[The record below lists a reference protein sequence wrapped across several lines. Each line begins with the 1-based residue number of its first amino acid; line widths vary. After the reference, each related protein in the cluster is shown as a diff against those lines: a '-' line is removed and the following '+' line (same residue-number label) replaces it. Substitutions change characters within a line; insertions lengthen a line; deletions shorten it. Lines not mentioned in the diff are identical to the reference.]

1 MKRLT
6 SLLLLAALVAP
17 AFAAEKLKNTPRRER
32 LEAILKEDAA
42 TPPAD
47 IWEAVKAVCKPSVR
61 SKRGTESH
69 YAIRVLNGALLRE
82 SARLNA
88 DATIAWALRAHKA
101 NPNDMLWDSYG
112 AGPFAQCSPLHTAAR
127 FGSAEAAAVLLTAN
141 ANPNA
146 VDSDGNTPLM
156 LAAASGAEK
165 SAELVRMLLEH
176 GANASLR
183 NAAGKTAADMVAVQQ
198 DSLFGLLCQ
207 CGVLPQDKTRFF
219 AWLPSCPNVAAAADA
234 RAHSLWLAVQADDLA
249 KAEALLHAGASPQP
263 AMLYSYI
270 APPLLVAINHGNAD
284 MVRLLLRYGAEFPE
298 YAARDYF
305 PWMYAVVLS
314 RNPDILDL
322 LPYDEPKEEVAESPL
337 IVALRGLAGVE
348 MVAALLERG
357 ANMEARSLN
366 SARPYNVYT
375 MVRTVAPDAAVERL
389 LESCL
394 PEWSLYDVAGE
405 LTDFLNTPGVFA
417 LDKRGRCAPYTP
429 LAFFRAD
436 KNEPAVNALLAA
448 GADATPVCAMR
459 DAQTGASLFGTAP
472 AVADA
477 QVLAKQAMQAV
488 QDNDTAYFVAM
499 ATEDLNRAFY
509 PVTCAACGFDPG
521 PGSGRYYMGTALEHA
536 AAAGKAD
543 IVRVLLVRGADLEH
557 ADAFG
562 KTAIVKAAANG
573 HADCVRLLLNAGA
586 KQHGKA
592 LQIAALCGQ
601 HAVVDYLLQR
611 GVRPGLAPEYA
622 LMSDAPHPGLS
633 ALRQPD
639 ADVALGLAVK
649 LCHAPAIKLL
659 IAKGANVN
667 RPNFYPLHDS
677 IDLDVLQALVDAGAD
692 VTRKNKDGLTPLE
705 HHRRNK
711 NHAAVKYL
719 ESLGK

>member
-1 MKRLT
+1 MKRLPF
-6 SLLLLAALVAP
+6 LLLLAALSVP
-17 AFAAEKLKNTPRRER
+17 VFGAEKSVRTPRRER
-32 LEAILKEDAA
+32 LETILKEDAA

-47 IWEAVKAVCKPSVR
+47 IWEAVRSACKPNIRATRKGEAHHSD
-61 SKRGTESH
+61 
-69 YAIRVLNGALLRE
+69 RVLNGALLFE
-82 SARLNA
+82 AARLNA
-88 DATIAWALRAHKA
+88 DATMAWALKEHNAD
-101 NPNDMLWDSYG
+101 PNDMQWDNYG
-112 AGPFAQCSPLHTAAR
+112 AGPFSHCSPLHIAATYA
-127 FGSAEAAAVLLTAN
+127 SVEAAKVLLAAN

-146 VDSDGNTPLM
+146 VDSNGNTPLM
-156 LAAASGAEK
+156 RAAVSGAEQ
-165 SAELVRMLLEH
+165 SAELVRLLLEH
-176 GANASLR
+176 GANPALR
-183 NAAGKTAADMVAVQQ
+183 NHEGKTAADMVPLQEGTV
-198 DSLFGLLCQ
+198 FGMLCR
-207 CGVLPQDKTRFF
+207 CGVLPQDETRFRQ
-219 AWLPSCPNVAAAADA
+219 WLQGEYKAASPDA
-234 RAHSLWLAVQADDLA
+234 HELQLALAVLADDLA
-249 KAEALLHAGASPQP
+249 QAEEWLKKGVNPQ
-263 AMLYSYI
+263 ADVMGVR
-270 APPLLVAINHGNAD
+270 PLWVAINHGNAD
-284 MVRLLLRYGAEFPE
+284 MVRLLMRYGAEFPE
-298 YAARDYF
+298 YASPDYF
-305 PWMYAVVLS
+305 PWMYAVALCG
-314 RNPDILDL
+314 NPDILDL
-322 LPYDEPKEEVAESPL
+322 LPYYEPKEDVAESPL
-337 IVALRGLAGVE
+337 IVALRGRCGAE
-348 MVAALLERG
+348 MAAALLERG
-357 ANMEARSLN
+357 ANIEARSLN
-366 SARPYNVYT
+366 SSFDYGAYT
-375 MVRTVAPDAAVERL
+375 IVRMVAPDVSTDRL
-389 LESCL
+389 LESYL
-394 PEWSLYDVAGE
+394 PAWSLYDVDDE
-405 LTDFLNTPGVFA
+405 LPDFLKTPGVFA

-429 LAFFRAD
+429 LAFFRLD
-436 KNEPAVNALLAA
+436 KNQPAVNALLAA

-459 DAQTGASLFGTAP
+459 DAQTGKSLFGSAP
-472 AVADA
+472 AIADV

-509 PVTCAACGFDPG
+509 PVTCAACKFDPG

-536 AAAGKAD
+536 AAAGIAD
-543 IVRVLLVRGADLEH
+543 IVRVLLARGADLEH
-557 ADAFG
+557 ADVFG

-573 HADCVRLLLNAGA
+573 HVDCVRLLLNAGA

-622 LMSDAPHPGLS
+622 LMSDYPHPGLL
-633 ALRQPD
+633 AHRRPD

-649 LCHAPAIKLL
+649 LCHAPAVKLL